1 LVIPE
6 ALWAAAAEAT
16 EGRMESDPWSDILE
30 ARLLQLEAAAG
41 GGKAL
46 TTKLFCWGEDEKG
59 PHWRVATDYLLSDVL
74 SIPKMKQTQW
84 QAKRLAA
91 AMRTIG
97 WDTRDN
103 AMRFGNGIQR
113 RGFAKLTTWSE
124 VDGVGRDK

>member
-1 LVIPE
+1 M
-6 ALWAAAAEAT
+6 
-16 EGRMESDPWSDILE
+16 RKESDPWSDILE

-74 SIPKMKQTQW
+74 SIPKMKQAQW

-113 RGFAKLTTWSE
+113 RGFAKLNDVE
-124 VDGVGRDK
+124 